1 MITVLVCGG
10 RRYDGVLPVL
20 NSLHTERP
28 IGLVVHGGAG
38 QVVDGKTTGA
48 DEQAGLWA
56 RRNQVNCLRVPA
68 KWRKLGRPAG
78 MIRNREMLELSPSVV
93 VDLVVA
99 FPGGVGTADM
109 VSRARAAGIHVMEI
123 PS

>member
-10 RRYDGVLPVL
+10 RKYDGVLPAL
-20 NSLHTERP
+20 NSLHAERP

-38 QVVDGKTTGA
+38 QVIDGKTTGA

-56 RRNQVNCLRVPA
+56 KRNEVNCLRVPA
-68 KWRKLGRPAG
+68 KWRKYGKRAG
-78 MIRNREMLELSPSVV
+78 PFRNGEMLDLPFK

-99 FPGGVGTADM
+99 FPGGYGTANM
-109 VSRARAAGIHVMEI
+109 VKLAKEAGISVMEI
-123 PS
+123 PT